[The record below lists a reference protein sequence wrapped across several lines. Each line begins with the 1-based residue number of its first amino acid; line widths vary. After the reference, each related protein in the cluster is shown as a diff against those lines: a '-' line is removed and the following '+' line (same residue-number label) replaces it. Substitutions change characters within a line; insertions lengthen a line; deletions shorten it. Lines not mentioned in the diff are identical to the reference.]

1 MAGGVKLTGAR
12 GKGPTAHGSKN
23 QKHRANEGERANTSM
38 PRNRPEGKAGAAD
51 TMAGGMELADVCG
64 KGAKSHE
71 TRNETHGEGEG
82 TTASSPRA
90 KIGGGD
96 GSETTATRTAR
107 SVVGG
112 APPCGSCG
120 RDEAKTE
127 RGQQGARE
135 GGARLPFN
143 EAEGNGRTRP
153 RRASWRRLLQR
164 QERAVAEPRGVGDG
178 ADRWG
183 PGVSCWARQ
192 LPGAARLG
200 RHDARGWAAGAKLGR
215 AGKGWAGALAVVLG
229 RGERN
234 GHGAE

>member
-112 APPCGSCG
+112 APLCGSCG

-127 RGQQGARE
+127 WGQQGARE
-135 GGARLPFN
+135 GGLGCLLTRPRGARTL
-143 EAEGNGRTRP
+143 P
-153 RRASWRRLLQR
+153 RRASWRRFRLDR
-164 QERAVAEPRGVGDG
+164 ERALDAGGWGRRRQVGPGRQRLGAAVAWCGRRRGARLLGWARCWAGPRWNGRREEKGKASGPRGN
-178 ADRWG
+178 
-183 PGVSCWARQ
+183 
-192 LPGAARLG
+192 LG
-200 RHDARGWAAGAKLGR
+200 
-215 AGKGWAGALAVVLG
+215 
-229 RGERN
+229 
-234 GHGAE
+234 

>member
-143 EAEGNGRTRP
+143 EAEGREDAPTTRVV
-153 RRASWRRLLQR
+153 A
-164 QERAVAEPRGVGDG
+164 AVA
-178 ADRWG
+178 A
-183 PGVSCWARQ
+183 A
-192 LPGAARLG
+192 PGAGGCRAAR
-200 RHDARGWAAGAKLGR
+200 
-215 AGKGWAGALAVVLG
+215 
-229 RGERN
+229 
-234 GHGAE
+234 

>member
-64 KGAKSHE
+64 KGAKSIE

-120 RDEAKTE
+120 WDEAKTE

-135 GGARLPFN
+135 GGL
-143 EAEGNGRTRP
+143 GCLLTRP
-153 RRASWRRLLQR
+153 RATGGRAHDA
-164 QERAVAEPRGVGDG
+164 RALNGGSALTGSGRGTREVGGG
-178 ADRWG
+178 ADR
-183 PGVSCWARQ
+183 
-192 LPGAARLG
+192 
-200 RHDARGWAAGAKLGR
+200 
-215 AGKGWAGALAVVLG
+215 
-229 RGERN
+229 
-234 GHGAE
+234 